1 LPKASSAARHLC
13 HSTALTLVVVGG
25 FLATAPC
32 PAIGAPQA
40 PVAKP
45 QQGDQTPLVMTSD
58 TLVFDTA
65 KQLVTAEGNVE
76 VTRGAERLLA
86 DRLTFDQKTN
96 ELTATGNVV
105 LIEPGGQAFFGDSL
119 EVSGDFKNVLV
130 ERLGALLGQQG
141 RAAAA
146 SGTRKGGTV
155 EELHNAV
162 FSPCPVCVEKG
173 QKPLWQIRANRVIRD
188 ETSQTITF
196 RDATFD
202 FLGLPI
208 GWTPYFSMPDP
219 SVKRKTGLL
228 TPTFGTNS
236 TLGLMVE
243 TPFYYVIAPNQDLTI
258 TPLFTTK
265 ADTVLQGQY
274 RELRGIGETTL
285 GGSFAY
291 TDAYSSTDKPAEG
304 KELRGDIQ
312 GRGRYNFGDDVQAGF
327 DAFVT
332 TDNTYLKRYSFSNED
347 VLQNDIYVQKLAGL
361 NYYGVHSYAFQTL
374 REDDEQGT
382 IPIVLPLAE
391 THMRSS
397 LLSDGSHLT
406 LDSSF
411 IALTR
416 TDGLD
421 TRRFSSEA
429 GWERPWVGT
438 IGDLYTLRLS
448 ARGDAYITNG
458 NPQNFGSQ
466 GGYNNEGRF
475 LPRATLDWTWPLV
488 ADTGSWSHFLAP
500 VMALNLAPTG
510 GNKGDIP
517 NEDSQDFEFDET
529 NVFAADRFPGLDR
542 VDGGPRAAYGL
553 RFGSVAP
560 RGLSISGVVGQSY
573 QFGQKTAFDS
583 DTGITSK
590 FSDYVGRIDFRPS
603 SLLNLSYRFRIDKQ
617 DLALRRNDLNAAFGP
632 RWARM
637 NLGYLQLSDQ
647 QTDLGPQTQKQ
658 ITGGIRL
665 QLFDYLAIGAQ
676 TTQDLTKNTPVSTM
690 IGVLYTHP
698 CLTIIAGFE
707 KSNTQTGDLKNETT
721 FLVRVTLTGVGT
733 DTSGRGLFGG

>member
-1 LPKASSAARHLC
+1 MAAGLLALAPSPAVSAP
-13 HSTALTLVVVGG
+13 T
-25 FLATAPC
+25 P
-32 PAIGAPQA
+32 

-45 QQGDQTPLVMTSD
+45 QKGNQIPLVMTSD
-58 TLVFDTA
+58 TLIFDTA
-65 KQLVTAEGNVE
+65 KSRVTAEGNVE

-86 DRLTFDQKTN
+86 DRMTYDQASN
-96 ELTATGNVV
+96 ELTANGNVV
-105 LIEPGGQAFFGDSL
+105 LIAPGGQAFFGDSL
-119 EVSGDFKNVLV
+119 KVSGDFKEAVV
-130 ERLGALLGQQG
+130 ERLGALLGPQG
-141 RAAAA
+141 RAAAV
-146 SGTRKGGTV
+146 SGTRQGGTV
-155 EELHNAV
+155 EELHDAV
-162 FSPCPVCVEKG
+162 FSPCPVCAKTG
-173 QKPLWQIRANRVIRD
+173 KQPLWQIRAKRVVRD
-188 ETSQTITF
+188 ETSQTITYH
-196 RDATFD
+196 DATFD
-202 FLGLPI
+202 FLGVPI
-208 GWTPYFSMPDP
+208 AWTPYFSQPDP
-219 SVKRKTGLL
+219 TVKRKTGLL
-228 TPTFGTNS
+228 TPTFGSNS
-236 TLGLMVE
+236 TLGLTLE

-291 TDAYSSTDKPAEG
+291 TDAYSSTNNPAEG
-304 KELRGDIQ
+304 KELRGDLQ
-312 GRGRYNFGDDVQAGF
+312 GRGRYDFGDNVQAGF

-332 TDNTYLKRYSFSNED
+332 TDNTYLKRYNFSNED
-347 VLQNDIYVQKLAGL
+347 VLQNDAYLQKLDGL
-361 NYYGVHSYAFQTL
+361 DYYGLHSYAFQTL
-374 REDDEQGT
+374 RENDTQGT

-397 LLSDGSHLT
+397 PLSDGSHLT

-421 TRRFSSEA
+421 TRRLSTEG
-429 GWERPWVGT
+429 GWERPWVGR

-448 ARGDAYITNG
+448 ARGDAYVTNG
-458 NPQNFGSQ
+458 DPQNFGSE
-466 GGYNNEGRF
+466 GGYNSEGRF

-500 VMALNLAPTG
+500 VVALNLAPTG
-510 GNKGDIP
+510 GNRGQIP

-560 RGLSISGVVGQSY
+560 QGLSISGVVGQSY
-573 QFGQKTAFDS
+573 QFGLKTAFDAN
-583 DTGITSK
+583 TGITSN

-617 DLALRRNDLNAAFGP
+617 DFALRRNDFNAAFGP
-632 RWARM
+632 RWARF
-637 NLGYLQLSDQ
+637 NVGYLQLSDQ
-647 QTDLGPQTQKQ
+647 QSDLGPESQKQ
-658 ITGGIRL
+658 ITGGLRL
-665 QLFDYLAIGAQ
+665 QLLDYLALGMQ
-676 TTQDLTKNTPVSTM
+676 TTQNLTKDTPVSSM
-690 IGVLYTHP
+690 IGVFYSNP
-698 CLTIIAGFE
+698 CLTIVAGFE

-721 FLVRVTLTGVGT
+721 FLVRVTLTGVGN
-733 DTSGRGLFGG
+733 DTSGGGLFGG